1 MRVLDRT
8 CGQLV
13 LSIGV
18 VCLIAA
24 PALAHVGSGLAV
36 DKNGQ
41 VYFLDTGSGLWRID
55 VQGKLA
61 KIDGNRFHWLAL
73 DETNALANTRLPS
86 GPNGDFVKV
95 GANPA
100 VILASDWPIAIDQ
113 DGNLYTRLVPR
124 AAYGSC
130 GRHRREP
137 RRRSPRF
144 RHRRL
149 GRPCR
154 TSTASLPA
162 PMERSTTPRTTRS
175 GGSHRR
181 ARSRSSRRFQ
191 RSSEGRRF
199 PGSGQPHGHFCARS
213 RWSPRAR
220 STWPP
225 KETAA
230 F

>member
-36 DKNGQ
+36 DRNGQ

-73 DETNALANTRLPS
+73 DESNALANTRLPS
-86 GPNGDFVKV
+86 GPSGDFVKV
-95 GANPA
+95 GANPT

-113 DGNLYTRLVPR
+113 NGNLHYQSGAPGSLRLKRTTPLGELSVVATLPESATGAPLRHLNGIADGPDGAIYYTEDH
-124 AAYGSC
+124 AI
-130 GRHRREP
+130 RRITQG
-137 RRRSPRF
+137 
-144 RHRRL
+144 L
-149 GRPCR
+149 I
-154 TSTASLPA
+154 STAATIPA
-162 PMERSTTPRTTRS
+162 LV
-175 GGSHRR
+175 GGPSIPGIGAASRPLLR
-181 ARSRSSRRFQ
+181 ALYVDT
-191 RSSEGRRF
+191 
-199 PGSGQPHGHFCARS
+199 H
-213 RWSPRAR
+213 
-220 STWPP
+220 
-225 KETAA
+225 
-230 F
+230 